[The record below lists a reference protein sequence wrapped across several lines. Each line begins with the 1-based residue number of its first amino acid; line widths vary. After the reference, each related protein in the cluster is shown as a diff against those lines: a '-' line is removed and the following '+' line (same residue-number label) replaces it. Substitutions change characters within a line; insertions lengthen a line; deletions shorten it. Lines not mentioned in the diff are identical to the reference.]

1 MASFDSIIDG
11 SDDEQEDQFQQKG
24 KESTIFLIDFRTSM
38 HKSGLFKHAL
48 VNIKKSIQKS
58 IKEARK
64 IIFGVILFGTG
75 KRDAT
80 SYRQNIALLLPL
92 ASCSVERLKKM
103 NEMITCSDD
112 IIKEYGQSE
121 DASLAEALEASFHFF
136 TNCNTKLGSKRIVL
150 FTNDD
155 NPDGKSKDK
164 QHQTRKRAE
173 DIAVGRI
180 DLDIIPL
187 GDKFDSNK
195 FYQEI
200 VRIVKKGDFY
210 IDGPFSMSQDFSELI
225 NRQSYSNR
233 SFGRIRFNLGHET
246 FIGCAIYKFTAS
258 HLLKKVNLHRETNE
272 PVRTVRQFLHP
283 STVKV
288 LRPFE
293 YQTSFTI
300 ANKVISFT
308 DDEWN
313 LYNNGF
319 EPQIILLEFRALD
332 NLDLEFTFCNPP
344 SFLFPD
350 ESVVEGSTTL
360 FTALLNRCLEKNIAA
375 LCIYIARRGSK
386 PRHVLLI
393 PQEETE
399 DDDVY
404 EKMPAGFH
412 VFYLP
417 FGGSIG
423 EMPKSEAKCEESPE
437 NVDLMKKI
445 IKKLKIQY
453 SPSTMDNP
461 KTSLE
466 WAHIE
471 AHAIGT
477 DDHQD
482 IKVDDQTIPDIETI
496 DERLGFLVE
505 EFTSTFENTK
515 SAWPSNKNKRP
526 AKSNTTRTYTKKQK
540 N

>member
-1 MASFDSIIDG
+1 MASFDSIIDA
-11 SDDEQEDQFQQKG
+11 SDDEQEDQLFEHRG
-24 KESTIFLIDFRTSM
+24 KESTIFLIDFRKSM
-38 HKSGLFKHAL
+38 HKCGFFKHCL
-48 VNIKKSIQKS
+48 LNIKKSIQKS

-64 IIFGVILFGTG
+64 IIFGIILFGTG

-92 ASCSVERLKKM
+92 ALCSVERLKRI
-103 NEMITCSDD
+103 NEMIISSDD
-112 IIKEYGQSE
+112 IIKEYGQSD

-155 NPDGKSKDK
+155 NPDGKNKDK

-173 DIAVGRI
+173 DIAVSRI

-187 GDKFDSNK
+187 GEKFDSNL

-200 VRIVKKGDFY
+200 IHIVKKGHFY
-210 IDGPFSMSQDFSELI
+210 IEGPFSTSQDFSELI
-225 NRQSYSNR
+225 NRQSYTNR
-233 SFGRIRFNLGHET
+233 SFGRIRFNLGNDT
-246 FIGCAIYKFTAS
+246 FIGCAIYKFTVS

-272 PVRTVRQFLHP
+272 PVRSVRQFLHP

-293 YQTSFTI
+293 YVTSFTI
-300 ANKVISFT
+300 ANKVISFS

-313 LYNNGF
+313 MFNNGF
-319 EPQIILLEFRALD
+319 EPQITLLEFRSID
-332 NLDLEFTFCNPP
+332 DVDLEFTFCNPL

-360 FTALLNRCLEKNIAA
+360 FSALLNRCLERRIAA
-375 LCIYIARRGSK
+375 LCIYNSRRGSK

-393 PQEETE
+393 PQHETE
-399 DDDVY
+399 NEDVY

-417 FGGSIG
+417 FAGSIG
-423 EMPKSEAKCEESPE
+423 EMPTSNIKTEESPE
-437 NVDLMKKI
+437 NVDLMKKM

-471 AHAIGT
+471 AHAIDT
-477 DDHQD
+477 EDLQD
-482 IKVDDQTIPDIETI
+482 IKIDDQTIPDTETI
-496 DERLGFLVE
+496 DERLDFLIE
-505 EFTSTFENTK
+505 DFNRTFETSCGTSSSK
-515 SAWPSNKNKRP
+515 SSKRP
-526 AKSNTTRTYTKKQK
+526 AKSNTTRNYTKK
-540 N
+540 